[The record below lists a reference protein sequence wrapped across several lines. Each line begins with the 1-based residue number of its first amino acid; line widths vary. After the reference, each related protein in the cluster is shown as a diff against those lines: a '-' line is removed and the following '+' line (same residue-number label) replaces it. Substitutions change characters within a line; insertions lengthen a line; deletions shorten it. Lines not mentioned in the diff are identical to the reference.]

1 MFFRMTILIIE
12 NTNLV
17 TVFKRFNYF
26 FVIHAGFE
34 GHIAEKERKQGSFKK
49 KMKIN
54 VSVMVIAYTFITCIN
69 HHPRNCPVYI
79 YNFDNMNRIIVKK

>member
-17 TVFKRFNYF
+17 RVFKRFNYF

-34 GHIAEKERKQGSFKK
+34 GHIAEKERKQGSFKIK
-49 KMKIN
+49 NENKCFCN
-54 VSVMVIAYTFITCIN
+54 GHC
-69 HHPRNCPVYI
+69 VYL
-79 YNFDNMNRIIVKK
+79 YNLH

>member
-17 TVFKRFNYF
+17 RVFKRFNYF

-34 GHIAEKERKQGSFKK
+34 GDIAEKKRKQGFLKK
-49 KMKIN
+49 IKIN

-69 HHPRNCPVYI
+69 NHPRNCPVYI
-79 YNFDNMNRIIVKK
+79 YNFENMNRIIVKK

>member
-17 TVFKRFNYF
+17 RVFKRFNYF

-34 GHIAEKERKQGSFKK
+34 GDIAEKKRKQGFKK
-49 KMKIN
+49 IN
-54 VSVMVIAYTFITCIN
+54 KNKCFCNGHCV
-69 HHPRNCPVYI
+69 HL
-79 YNFDNMNRIIVKK
+79 YNLY

>member
-17 TVFKRFNYF
+17 RLFKRFNYF

-34 GHIAEKERKQGSFKK
+34 GDIAEKKRKQGFKK
-49 KMKIN
+49 KKN
-54 VSVMVIAYTFITCIN
+54 KCFCNGHCV
-69 HHPRNCPVYI
+69 HL
-79 YNFDNMNRIIVKK
+79 